1 MDRENMGTLI
11 AAKRKQLQMTQWDLA
26 EKMGVTDKAV
36 SKWERNLSV
45 PDTQSIPKLAE
56 VLGMSVEELMQGK
69 EVKTVQKDRDIDEII
84 TLIFKAVCMAMGIA
98 VTVLGILGKVKPE
111 NAVTMLGI
119 GLFAGGIALL
129 RNK

>member
-56 VLGMSVEELMQGK
+56 VLGMTVEELMQGK